1 MIITRTPLRISLAG
15 GGTDIRSYYMIK
27 PGKVV
32 NIAIDK
38 YLYVVVKKQLGVV
51 EYKYRI
57 NWSTVE
63 FCNKINQIKH
73 PIVREALKYFD
84 IDFPI
89 EITTFSDVP
98 ANTGLGS
105 SSSFTVG
112 LVYALSSF
120 LSLKTSKYNIASI
133 AANIEINLVKR
144 SIGKQDHFCGSYGGM
159 NVFSFFKNEI
169 VNVEPVIYKNETLKR
184 LENLLMLYYIGDK
197 RSASNILEKQNM
209 KIKKNFPALTAMK
222 SQVDEIKSILEE
234 GKNLRRLGEIL
245 NEGWN
250 LKKGLLK
257 KITSNKINSIYKSAL
272 KNGAIGGKLLGA
284 GGGGFLLLYVPIN
297 KQNLIKKKF
306 KKLYQ
311 MRFKLDQS
319 GTRITY
325 FENKI

>member
-15 GGTDIRSYYMIK
+15 GGTDIKSYYRFE
-27 PGKVV
+27 PGKVI
-32 NIAIDK
+32 NMAIDK

-73 PIVREALKYFD
+73 PIVREALKYFK
-84 IDFPI
+84 IDFPL

-120 LSLKTSKYNIASI
+120 LGLKTSKYNIATI
-133 AANIEINLVKR
+133 AAKIEINLVKR
-144 SIGKQDHFCGSYGGM
+144 SIGKQDHFSGTYGGM
-159 NVFSFFKNEI
+159 NIFSFYENEV
-169 VNVEPVIYKNETLKR
+169 VNIEPVIYKNETLKN
-184 LENLLMLYYIGDK
+184 LENSLMLYYIGNK
-197 RSASNILEKQNM
+197 RSASSMIKQQN
-209 KIKKNFPALTAMK
+209 KNIKKNFSVLSEMK
-222 SQVDEIKSILEE
+222 SQVDIIKKIIQN
-234 GKNLRRLGEIL
+234 GKKLNRLGKIL
-245 NEGWN
+245 NDGWN
-250 LKKGLLK
+250 LKKKLSN
-257 KITSNKINSIYKSAL
+257 KITSRKINLIYNLAIN
-272 KNGAIGGKLLGA
+272 NGAIGGKVLGA
-284 GGGGFLLLYVPIN
+284 GGGGFLLLYVPKN
-297 KQNLIKKKF
+297 KKKNIRN
-306 KKLYQ
+306 KLRKFYQ
-311 MRFKLDQS
+311 MPFKIDQS

>member
-15 GGTDIRSYYMIK
+15 GGTDIKSYYK
-27 PGKVV
+27 FEPGRVI
-32 NIAIDK
+32 NMAIDK

-63 FCNKINQIKH
+63 FCNKINEIKH
-73 PIVREALKYFD
+73 PIVREAIKYFK
-84 IDFPI
+84 IDFPL

-120 LSLKTSKYNIASI
+120 LGLKTSKYNIATI
-133 AANIEINLVKR
+133 AAKIEIDLVKR
-144 SIGKQDHFCGSYGGM
+144 SIGKQDHFAGTYGGM
-159 NVFSFFKNEI
+159 NIFSFYENEI
-169 VNVEPVIYKNETLKR
+169 VNIEPVIYNNKTLKE
-184 LENLLMLYYIGDK
+184 LENSFMLYYLGDK
-197 RSASNILEKQNM
+197 RSASSMLKQQNKNIKKNISILTEMKFQVD
-209 KIKKNFPALTAMK
+209 KIKKII
-222 SQVDEIKSILEE
+222 QD
-234 GKNLRRLGEIL
+234 GKKLNGIGKIL
-245 NEGWN
+245 NEGWK
-250 LKKGLLK
+250 LKKKLSN
-257 KITSNKINSIYKSAL
+257 KITSKKINIFYNSA
-272 KNGAIGGKLLGA
+272 KNNGAIGGKVLGA
-284 GGGGFLLLYVPIN
+284 GGGGFLLLYVPKN
-297 KQNLIKKKF
+297 KQKIIRNKF

-311 MRFKLDQS
+311 MPFKIDQS

>member
-1 MIITRTPLRISLAG
+1 MIITRTPLRMSLAG
-15 GGTDIRSYYMIK
+15 GGTDIKTYYK
-27 PGKVV
+27 FEPGRVI

-73 PIVREALKYFD
+73 PIVREALKYFK
-84 IDFPI
+84 INFPL

-120 LSLKTSKYNIASI
+120 LGLKTSKYNIATI
-133 AANIEINLVKR
+133 AAKIEIDIVNR
-144 SIGKQDHFCGSYGGM
+144 SIGKQDHFAVTYGGM
-159 NVFSFFKNEI
+159 NVFSFNKNET
-169 VNVEPVIYKNETLKR
+169 VNIEPVIYNNKTLQR
-184 LENLLMLYYIGDK
+184 LESSFMLYYIGDK
-197 RSASNILEKQNM
+197 RSASSMLKLQNKNIKEN
-209 KIKKNFPALTAMK
+209 IPILTEMK
-222 SQVDEIKSILEE
+222 SQVNEIKNI
-234 GKNLRRLGEIL
+234 IL
-245 NEGWN
+245 NGKKLNGIGKILNKGWN
-250 LKKGLLK
+250 LKKKLSN
-257 KITSNKINSIYKSAL
+257 KITSNKINLLYKSAK
-272 KNGAIGGKLLGA
+272 KNGAIGGKVLGA
-284 GGGGFLLLYVPIN
+284 GGGGFLLLYVPKN
-297 KQNLIKKKF
+297 KQKTIRNKF

-311 MRFKLDQS
+311 MPFKIDQS

>member
-15 GGTDIRSYYMIK
+15 GGTDIKSYYK
-27 PGKVV
+27 KDPGKVI
-32 NIAIDK
+32 NMSIDK

-51 EYKYRI
+51 EYNYRI

-63 FCNKINQIKH
+63 FCNKIHQIKH
-73 PIVREALKYFD
+73 PIVRETLKYFN

-120 LSLKTSKYNIASI
+120 LGLKTSKYNIACI
-133 AANIEINLVKR
+133 AAKIEINLLKR
-144 SIGKQDHFCGSYGGM
+144 TIGKQDHFSSSYGGL
-159 NVFSFFKNEI
+159 NIFSFYENEI
-169 VNVEPVIYKNETLKR
+169 VGVQPIIYKSKTLKE
-184 LENLLMLYYIGDK
+184 LENSLMLFYIGNK
-197 RSASNILEKQNM
+197 RSASNMLKQQN
-209 KIKKNFPALTAMK
+209 KNIKKNFSILKSMK
-222 SQVDEIKSILEE
+222 LQVDKTKNIIEQGRNLNRI
-234 GKNLRRLGEIL
+234 GKIL
-245 NEGWN
+245 NEGWT
-250 LKKGLLK
+250 LKKKLSK
-257 KITSNKINSIYKSAL
+257 KITSKRIDLIYNSAL
-272 KNGAIGGKLLGA
+272 KNGALGGKVLGA
-284 GGGGFLLLYVPIN
+284 GGGGFLLLYVTKN
-297 KQNLIKKKF
+297 KQKLIRRKF

-311 MRFKLDQS
+311 MPFKIDQS